1 MKGKVSKVVM
11 GLSKCYQVCKGF
23 PALSNPL
30 PSPSPPDRG
39 RALYQLALTLCRF
52 VAWNYF
58 ADLRM
63 EVLKVTQH
71 PENWSIQARW
81 RITGLPFHVLL
92 FRFYKKDKADLY
104 R

>member
-1 MKGKVSKVVM
+1 M
-11 GLSKCYQVCKGF
+11 
-23 PALSNPL
+23 L
-30 PSPSPPDRG
+30 PCFASIFHPNVIIAIFSPSCFIPSG
-39 RALYQLALTLCRF
+39 RAMYQMALTLCRF

-92 FRFYKKDKADLY
+92 LRFYKRDKSELY